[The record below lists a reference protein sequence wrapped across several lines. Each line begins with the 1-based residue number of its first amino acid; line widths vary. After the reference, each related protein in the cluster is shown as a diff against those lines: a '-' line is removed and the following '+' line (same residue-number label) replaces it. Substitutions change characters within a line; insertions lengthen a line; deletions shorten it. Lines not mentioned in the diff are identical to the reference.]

1 MHCLADSSVPVVLRP
16 VLEIASTLDRPDD
29 PLVLVSVFVCTS
41 LAALSV
47 LLLCGARDQRPHAGA
62 PAPSDASNPA
72 ASTSARCA
80 RRLILHEAA
89 LVMAL
94 AFLTTALTAAGLIM
108 ARLGEGQLFGVAG
121 LIAMAACPLGT
132 TLITCIGVPQAERK
146 TEEAREL
153 AEQASLRW
161 RIPQTSQPAQPV
173 RRAA

>member
-1 MHCLADSSVPVVLRP
+1 MHCLAHSSVPVVLRP
-16 VLEIASTLDRPDD
+16 VIEIASTLDRPDD

-47 LLLCGARDQRPHAGA
+47 LLLCGARQQPAQAGA
-62 PAPSDASNPA
+62 QATSNASNPSA
-72 ASTSARCA
+72 AIGARCE

-94 AFLTTALTAAGLIM
+94 AFLTTALTATGIIM

-132 TLITCIGVPQAERK
+132 TLIACIGVPQAERT
-146 TEEAREL
+146 TEEAQDL

-161 RIPQTSQPAQPV
+161 RLPQTSQPAQPV